1 MTPPDGATGLGG
13 KFRHP
18 TITADG
24 QPRAGVRL
32 DRLATLWF
40 NTGTLCNLACENC
53 YIESTPRND
62 RLVYLSHAE
71 VCAFLDEIEREK
83 LGTEEIGL
91 TGGEPF
97 MNPDIIAILT
107 EALARGFSVLV
118 LTNAMRPMQR
128 HADALQALNEAYGA
142 RLTVRVS
149 VDHHDR
155 ALHEEER
162 GPRSWTPMM
171 DGLKWLSDHGFNLAV
186 AGRTRWGADEAAL
199 RLGFADLFA
208 RNRIGVD
215 AHDPAALVLFP
226 EMDERAEVPEITTD
240 CWDLLGVN
248 PSDMMCASARMVVRR
263 KGDTAP
269 VVLACTLL
277 AYEPEFELGRTL
289 QEASRSVQ
297 LNHPHCAKFCVLGGG
312 SCSA

>member
-13 KFRHP
+13 KFRDPH
-18 TITADG
+18 ITADG

-32 DRLATLWF
+32 ERLATLWF

-71 VCAFLDEIEREK
+71 VCTYLDEIEREA

-97 MNPDIIAILT
+97 MNPDIIAIIT

-128 HADALQALNEAYGA
+128 HADALLALNEAYGP

-149 VDHHDR
+149 VDHHDQ

-162 GPRSWTPMM
+162 GPRSWAPMI

-199 RLGFADLFA
+199 RHGFADLFA
-208 RNRIGVD
+208 RHGIAVD
-215 AHDPAALVLFP
+215 AHDASALILFP
-226 EMDERAEVPEITTD
+226 EMDERAEVPEITTG
-240 CWDLLGVN
+240 CWNLLGVDPN
-248 PSDMMCASARMVVRR
+248 DMMCASSRMVVRR
-263 KGDTAP
+263 KGDAAP

-289 QEASRSVQ
+289 REASRTVQ
-297 LNHPHCAKFCVLGGG
+297 LNHPHCSKFCVLGGG

>member
-13 KFRHP
+13 KFRNP

-71 VCAFLDEIEREK
+71 VCTYLDEIEREK

-128 HADALQALNEAYGA
+128 HADALLALNEAYGP

-162 GPRSWTPMM
+162 GPRSWAPMM
-171 DGLKWLSDHGFNLAV
+171 DGLKWLSDHSFNLAV

-199 RLGFADLFA
+199 RHGFADLFA
-208 RNRIGVD
+208 HNRISVD